1 MMRAEENTI
10 VSSAAYDDIAV
21 RRLGQY
27 TPASSLQMS
36 CAVLH
41 KPNAWVSRILRI
53 AGSIDSGTSDELLAK
68 IELLLGTD
76 HLSRLIVDLEGV
88 ARMDSS
94 GVGVLLTALRDS
106 QKQGVRFTL
115 CGLPKPLYIMLER
128 MRLAHLFE
136 IRTTLDE
143 TFNL

>member
-10 VSSAAYDDIAV
+10 VSSAAHDDFSV

-27 TPASSLQMS
+27 IPASSLPVS
-36 CAVLH
+36 CEVLH
-41 KPNAWVSRILRI
+41 RPNAGASRVLRI

-68 IELLLGTD
+68 IELLLANG
-76 HLSRLIVDLEGV
+76 HLSRLIIDLEGV

-106 QKQGVRFTL
+106 QKRDVRFTL
-115 CGLPKPLYIMLER
+115 CGLSKQLHTMLAR
-128 MRLAHLFE
+128 MRLASLFE
-136 IRTTLDE
+136 IRTTLEE